1 VLHFVKVLVTFV
13 SWMRKPTVGAGTS
26 NPSAV
31 PVVKALKNFISP
43 FVTTSPPP
51 GNVCR
56 VSPLV
61 SEEPPMDAGIS
72 TQVTAKVPQGP

>member
-1 VLHFVKVLVTFV
+1 MLHFVKVLVTFV

-56 VSPLV
+56 VPLWC
-61 SEEPPMDAGIS
+61 PRNHQW
-72 TQVTAKVPQGP
+72 TQAFRPK